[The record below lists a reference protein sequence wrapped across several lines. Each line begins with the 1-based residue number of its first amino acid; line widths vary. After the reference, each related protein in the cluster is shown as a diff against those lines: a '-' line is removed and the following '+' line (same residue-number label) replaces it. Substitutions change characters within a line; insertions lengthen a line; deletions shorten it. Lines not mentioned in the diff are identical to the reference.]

1 MNLIIE
7 DYVIVVLLIVML
19 VLVTWNVKSSR
30 K

>member
-1 MNLIIE
+1 VNLIIE